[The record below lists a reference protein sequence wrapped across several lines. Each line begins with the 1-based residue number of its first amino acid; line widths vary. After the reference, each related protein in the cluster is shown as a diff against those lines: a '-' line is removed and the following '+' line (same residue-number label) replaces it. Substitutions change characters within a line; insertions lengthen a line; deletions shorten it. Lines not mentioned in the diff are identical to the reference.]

1 MDDNDRWFT
10 GDHKETTLEHILLD
24 VKQHTNNSGKI
35 YVGSDSFVHK
45 KNCVFCCVIV
55 LHGAENQS
63 GGRYYYRKYNS
74 KRADYPTM
82 VQRLTEEVSKSIQIG
97 MAIGEHIPNVKLE
110 IHLDINSDR
119 RQTSSKL
126 LESMTGW
133 VKAIGFE
140 CKVKPYAWA
149 SSTIADIHTK

>member
-1 MDDNDRWFT
+1 MDTEHRWFT
-10 GDHKETTLEHILLD
+10 GDNRETNLETILLD
-24 VKQHTNNSGKI
+24 VKQHTKRNGKI

-55 LHGAENQS
+55 LHGADEQT
-63 GGRYYYRKYNS
+63 GGRYYYKKFHN
-74 KRADYPTM
+74 KRVDYPTM

-97 MAIGEHIPNVKLE
+97 MAIGEQVPNVKLE

-119 RQTSSKL
+119 RQTSSKML
-126 LESMTGW
+126 DSMTGW
-133 VKAIGFE
+133 VKAIGFDY
-140 CKVKPYAWA
+140 KVKPYAWA